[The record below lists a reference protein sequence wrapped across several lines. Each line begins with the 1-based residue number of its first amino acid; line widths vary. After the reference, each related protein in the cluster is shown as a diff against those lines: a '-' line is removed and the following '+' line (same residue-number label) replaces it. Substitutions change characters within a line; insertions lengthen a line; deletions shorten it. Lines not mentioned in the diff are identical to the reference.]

1 MIRQLSALSAC
12 ALASSVFASNGA
24 FNTYGNSVTSF
35 TLPIESPSFF
45 HTGDA
50 LPDGRLVTVTGSS
63 VFLESSPG
71 SRTFDVVATFDPSET
86 PGADPSFVRV
96 SPDGSNI
103 AVGLG
108 FGQDVA
114 VFQTSALGTP
124 GSPAA
129 LTSGT
134 AATYFGVNH
143 FDAEW
148 ASNSELAITFG
159 NFGTPANVSLLD
171 VTTGTN
177 PTIISNLRGASAGI
191 AFDDQ
196 GRLFTANG
204 FDDGTGSAT
213 GDIRAFEETDWRAGG
228 LNFETDGSFVA
239 NLLSG
244 NGLTF
249 DTFGNLAV
257 GGGGAI
263 GLVSAESLD
272 DLFASADPVSG
283 SDLRF
288 IDPEGSGSA
297 FYNVGSNPFTGEIYG
312 ITSDFFSES
321 TWFATVPAPASILL
335 FAAPLAC
342 ARRRRVA

>member
-24 FNTYGNSVTSF
+24 FNTYGNAATSF

-63 VFLESSPG
+63 VFLESSVG

-86 PGADPSFVRV
+86 AGSDPAFVRV
-96 SPDGSNI
+96 SPDGGNI

-129 LTSGT
+129 LTSGS
-134 AATYFGVNH
+134 AATYFNAPH

-148 ASNSELAITFG
+148 ASNSELALTFG
-159 NFGTPANVSLLD
+159 SFGQPSNVSLLD

-177 PTIISNLRGASAGI
+177 PTLISNLRGASAGI
-191 AFDDQ
+191 TFDDE

-204 FDDGTGSAT
+204 FDDGTGSST
-213 GDIRAFEETDWRAGG
+213 GDIRAFSEAAWRAGG
-228 LNFETDGSFVA
+228 LNYETDGTFVA
-239 NLLSG
+239 NVLSG

-257 GGGGAI
+257 GGFGAI

-272 DLFASADPVSG
+272 DLFASSDPVTG

-288 IDPEGSGSA
+288 IDPEGSAGET
-297 FYNVGSNPFTGEIYG
+297 YNVGSNAATGEIYA

-321 TWFATVPAPASILL
+321 TWYATVPAPAGMIIL
-335 FAAPLAC
+335 AAPFAC